1 MDQPVKLTP
10 LLCLNCSLP
19 IPAEPEEV
27 AWVCAQ
33 CGQGQRLAEQRPAA
47 RPANG
52 EGGSE
57 TENPQRTAVSE
68 ALVPLEVR
76 YSAAIPPQGKGRP
89 FWVAEGR
96 VQLQR
101 KTYGSSRSSEARDY
115 WSLPRR
121 FFIPAYDLEPAG
133 ALQECL
139 KRLAQP
145 EELQPGP
152 PAAFLPVTLP
162 VEDLQA
168 LAEFVV
174 MAVEA
179 QRKDRLRQVDLEVDL
194 SPPALWVL
202 P

>member
-1 MDQPVKLTP
+1 MDRPVELTP

-19 IPAEPEEV
+19 IPAAAEEV

-33 CGQGQRLAEQRPAA
+33 CGQGQRLAEQTPGGRPAS
-47 RPANG
+47 
-52 EGGSE
+52 ETGGSE
-57 TENPQRTAVSE
+57 AEDLQTGAAPG

-76 YSAAIPPQGKGRP
+76 YSDAVPPQGGGRP

-101 KTYGSSRSSEARDY
+101 RTYGSSRSGEAQDY

-121 FFIPAYDLEPAG
+121 FFIPAYDCDPAE

-162 VEDLQA
+162 VEDLRA

-179 QRKDRLRQVDLEVDL
+179 RRRDRLREVDLEVDL
-194 SPPALWVL
+194 SPPVLWVL